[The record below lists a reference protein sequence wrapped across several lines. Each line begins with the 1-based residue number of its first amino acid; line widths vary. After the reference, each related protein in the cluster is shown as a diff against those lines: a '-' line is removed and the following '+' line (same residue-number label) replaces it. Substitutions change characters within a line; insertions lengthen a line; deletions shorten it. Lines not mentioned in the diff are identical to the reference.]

1 MFGKKKG
8 VFTMAI
14 IRKTLEE
21 MKRAKSKTRWQKID
35 NRLKNNIEVFDRDN
49 PNLAEL
55 LANGLAKPVVVKF
68 GRPKKA
74 VCKQKVNIRFDAD
87 VLSELKKTGK
97 NWTTRVNN
105 ITRDWLVHNG
115 HL

>member
-1 MFGKKKG
+1 
-8 VFTMAI
+8 MAI

-21 MKRAKSKTRWQKID
+21 MKLVKSKTCWRKID
-35 NRLKNNIEVFDRDN
+35 HRLKNNIEISDADN
-49 PNLAEL
+49 PDLSNL
-55 LANGLAKPVVVKF
+55 LASGLARPVKVKF

-87 VLSELKKTGK
+87 VLSELKKTGR

-105 ITRDWLVHNG
+105 ITRDWLISNG
-115 HL
+115 RLKVA

>member
-1 MFGKKKG
+1 M
-8 VFTMAI
+8 TI

-21 MKRAKSKTRWQKID
+21 MRRARSKTCWRKID
-35 NRLKNNIEVFDRDN
+35 NRLKNNIEVYDEDN
-49 PNLAEL
+49 PDLTDL
-55 LANGLAKPVVVKF
+55 LASGLARPVKVKF

-105 ITRDWLVHNG
+105 ITKDWLISNG
-115 HL
+115 RLKVA